1 MPETARNIL
10 SSFLNRIHFHTHFN
24 ILSSHLAA
32 FFSTQFN
39 TSLSPFR
46 ASILYFM
53 RIRFINSFNQT
64 IALTIPVLLNFL
76 QLKKND
82 PFSTH
87 PRAMRLAVSATV
99 LFYLAY
105 TALLRFP
112 MRRRSAVIADHFLLS
127 TGNAAV
133 ASLASVLLPDSLS
146 PFVFAVFGLLSATE
160 LMYWLYDEEF
170 DIGRMWVS
178 IFLDNMWT
186 AFSNFTG
193 QPLPLLPL

>member
-39 TSLSPFR
+39 ISLSPFR
-46 ASILYFM
+46 ASIFYFM

-76 QLKKND
+76 QLQKSN

-87 PRAMRLAVSATV
+87 PRAMRLAVSATI

-105 TALLRFP
+105 TAVLRFP
-112 MRRRSAVIADHFLLS
+112 LRRRSADHFLLS

-146 PFVFAVFGLLSATE
+146 PFVFCCFWIAIC
-160 LMYWLYDEEF
+160 D
-170 DIGRMWVS
+170 
-178 IFLDNMWT
+178 
-186 AFSNFTG
+186 
-193 QPLPLLPL
+193 